1 MLSTEPCWRLRTR
14 GETFIVWTA
23 AALLL
28 LADCSLARALQASTG
43 SPASPASPGA
53 PAAQVQT
60 HVEPHFLVVV
70 DAAHGGEDSGAHL
83 AARLEEKDLVL
94 AISVRLRSALTA
106 RGIEVVT
113 TREADKTL
121 PASAR
126 AEIANRNR
134 AAACVTL
141 HATASGSGVHLFT
154 SSLAPAAPARILPWD
169 AAQAQSIAQS
179 LRLSSEVNSAMTH
192 AEIPVT
198 LGRTSLKPLD
208 NFACPAVAVEVAPL
222 TKAGAIDTPLSD
234 PEYQSRII
242 AALAAAIESWKRDWS
257 VQP

>member
-23 AALLL
+23 AALLI
-28 LADCSLARALQASTG
+28 LADCSLARALQAPTG
-43 SPASPASPGA
+43 SPGTPASPGM
-53 PAAQVQT
+53 PAAQVQ
-60 HVEPHFLVVV
+60 PHFLVVL

-94 AISVRLRSALTA
+94 AISVRLRSALAA

-179 LRLSSEVNSAMTH
+179 LRLSSEINSAMTH
-192 AEIPVT
+192 AGIPVT

-234 PEYQSRII
+234 PEYQSRIV

>member
-53 PAAQVQT
+53 PAEQVQP

-121 PASAR
+121 PAPAR

>member
-1 MLSTEPCWRLRTR
+1 M
-14 GETFIVWTA
+14 A
-23 AALLL
+23 AAAVLL
-28 LADCSLARALQASTG
+28 LADCSPSVALQANSHG
-43 SPASPASPGA
+43 IDKPALLPS
-53 PAAQVQT
+53 PAAQVQ
-60 HVEPHFLVVV
+60 PHFLVVL

-94 AISVRLRSALTA
+94 TISVRLRSALAA
-106 RGIEVVT
+106 RGIEVMT
-113 TREADKTL
+113 TREADKTM
-121 PASAR
+121 PAIAR
-126 AEIANRNR
+126 AEIANRNK
-134 AAACVTL
+134 ASACITL
-141 HATASGSGVHLFT
+141 HATASGSGIHLFT
-154 SSLAPAAPARILPWD
+154 SSLAPAPAARMLPWD
-169 AAQAQSIAQS
+169 AAQAPSIAQS
-179 LRLSSEVNSAMTH
+179 LRLSSEINSAMTH

-222 TKAGAIDTPLSD
+222 TKAGAVDTPLSD